1 MVNKDTQLEELQ
13 QHFSRRVVS
22 DARSV
27 VDQWHQLQSA
37 SWQPAWFEALVKRAE
52 RLDKSSRRY
61 DRADMTAEANR
72 LLSVLGGCQ
81 PDRAPASDELAELSD
96 AIGELSQLAA
106 RQTDEVV
113 PGQAAFVRQ
122 DVYVAIADEAVAQD
136 LASQLESF
144 GVPCLVTPTPEA
156 LEEARA
162 YRRPIA
168 ILIDVDFHGM
178 DEGFVLL
185 ESLQRHVTDPVPVVF
200 FSDRAPDMEQRLRAL
215 RAGGRGF
222 VDQNAGLLSVVDRL
236 QSETQVGV
244 PDLFRVLIVDDSRTQ
259 AAHASQALNAA
270 GMLTEIESNPLALLD
285 RIDEFQPDII
295 LMDMYMPRCDGV
307 ELAMV
312 MRQQP
317 QYDRLPII
325 FLSAEE
331 DMAKQMHA
339 MAEGGDDFLTK
350 SVNADILVATVR
362 HRCKRNRAVRNW
374 MERDSLT
381 GLLDHT
387 HLLQRLEQA
396 LVRNERQGGRLCFV
410 MLDLDKFKSVNDTW
424 GHGAGDRVLQNLS
437 LLLRQRLRKTDII
450 GRYGGEEFAVIMPD
464 TGGAD
469 AEDVLNEL
477 LASFG
482 RVRHPVSQGDEQ
494 QSIHCTFSGGIAEWQ
509 PGESGSDLSARA
521 DQALYAAK
529 EAGRARLQLADQTVD
544 RR

>member
-27 VDQWHQLQSA
+27 VDQWHQLQA
-37 SWQPAWFEALVKRAE
+37 ANWQPAWFELLVDRVE
-52 RLDKSSRRY
+52 RLEKSSRRY
-61 DRADMTAEANR
+61 DRADMSAEARR
-72 LLSVLGGCQ
+72 LVSVLNTCR
-81 PDRAPASDELAELSD
+81 PDRAPGSAELAELSD

-106 RQTDEVV
+106 RQTDQIV

-122 DVYVAIADEAVAQD
+122 DVYVAIADETVAQD

-144 GVPCLVTPTPEA
+144 GVPCMVTPTPEA

-168 ILIDVDFHGM
+168 VLIDVDFHGE

-200 FSDRAPDMEQRLRAL
+200 YSDRTPDMEQRLRAL

-222 VDQNAGLLSVVDRL
+222 VDQDAGLLSVVDRL
-236 QSETQVGV
+236 QTETQVGV

-285 RIDEFQPDII
+285 RIDEFHPDII

-362 HRCKRNRAVRNW
+362 NRCKRNRAVRHW

-381 GLLDHT
+381 GLFDHT

-410 MLDLDKFKSVNDTW
+410 MLDLDKFKAVNDTW

-464 TGGAD
+464 TSGAD

-477 LASFG
+477 LASFA
-482 RVRHPVSQGDEQ
+482 RVRHPVSKGDQQ

-509 PGESGSDLSARA
+509 AAESGSDLSARA
-521 DQALYAAK
+521 DRALYAAK
-529 EAGRARLQLADQTVD
+529 EAGRARLELAP
-544 RR
+544 